1 MTHIMPSGNPVADLE
16 CPLTELSG
24 FCSELNVGVNVK
36 ADEGHGYLLI
46 ENGSI
51 RAAFFTQQ
59 FKWYTGR
66 RALKVLQNLPMLS
79 CEILAYGPESL
90 VQAEELAKVKGW
102 AIRPRAEKRPQSLHE
117 ILSSERLAQI
127 ANQPGVIAVSAF
139 FEGFPVHT
147 IGNVDFEQVT
157 SVAEAL
163 LQSGRR
169 ISGDLD
175 MGPLDQIILE
185 NADGKIIIAPF
196 GDLFLC
202 VQTSPEAHLGL
213 IRLAIRGIA

>member
-1 MTHIMPSGNPVADLE
+1 MPSGNPVADLE
-16 CPLTELSG
+16 CPLTELYG
-24 FCSELNVGVNVK
+24 FCSELNVGVNVT
-36 ADEGHGYLLI
+36 ADGGEGYLLI
-46 ENGSI
+46 ENGTI

-66 RALKVLQNLPMLS
+66 RALKVLKNLSFLS

-90 VQAEELAKVKGW
+90 AQARELAMVKGW
-102 AIRPRAEKRPQSLHE
+102 TITHRAEKQPEPLHDL
-117 ILSSERLAQI
+117 LSRERLSQI
-127 ANQPGVIAVSAF
+127 ANQPGVVAVSAF

-147 IGNVDFEQVT
+147 MGDVDFDQVT
-157 SVAEAL
+157 SVAEML
-163 LQSGRR
+163 LRSGQK

-202 VQTSPEAHLGL
+202 VQATPAAHLGL
-213 IRLAIRGIA
+213 IRLAIRGMS

>member
-1 MTHIMPSGNPVADLE
+1 MTHIMPSGNPVADLQ

-24 FCSELNVGVNVK
+24 FCSELNVGVNVT
-36 ADEGHGYLLI
+36 ADGGRGYLLI
-46 ENGSI
+46 ENGTI
-51 RAAFFTQQ
+51 HAAFFTQQ

-66 RALKVLQNLPMLS
+66 RALKFLQNLPTLS

-90 VQAEELAKVKGW
+90 AQAEELATAKGW
-102 AIRPRAEKRPQSLHE
+102 GITHRAEKKPEPLHDL
-117 ILSSERLAQI
+117 LSKERLAQI

-139 FEGFPVHT
+139 FEGFPVH
-147 IGNVDFEQVT
+147 IMGNVDFEQVT
-157 SVAEAL
+157 SVAETL
-163 LQSGRR
+163 LRSGQK

-175 MGPLDQIILE
+175 LGPLDQIILE

-202 VQTSPEAHLGL
+202 VQTSPGAHLGL
-213 IRLAIRGIA
+213 IRLAIRGIS